1 MRVHSRR
8 GAWVVRGTSTL
19 LLGGLLLAL
28 TGSMAWASSDCTS
41 DHRARPTF
49 GGNPKSCRELGF
61 SGDTL
66 LGSNSDHGAGDP
78 ALGGTVTD
86 NVGPVQPGYGQE
98 VDLSTKGIPGVVV
111 DAVVVGGAGWYNTYR
126 DPADLLPDRG
136 SKQHY
141 IPPLDGGHQVSWVSY
156 WFACYHCDPPSV
168 LAEAPLALEAP
179 LAGGAIFAAYVVVQ
193 RRRRKAASVS

>member
-41 DHRARPTF
+41 DHRAHPSF
-49 GGNPKSCRELGF
+49 GGNPETCRALGL

-66 LGSNSDHGAGDP
+66 LGSNSDHAAGDP

-86 NVGPVQPGYGQE
+86 NRGPVQPGYGQE
-98 VDLSTKGIPGVVV
+98 VDLSTKSIPGVVV
-111 DAVVVGGAGWYNTYR
+111 DIVVVGGAGWYNTYR
-126 DPADLLPDRG
+126 DPAYLPPDRG

-141 IPPLDGGHQVSWVSY
+141 IPPLDGDHQVSWVSY
-156 WFACYHCDPPSV
+156 WFACYHCDPPSA
-168 LAEAPLALEAP
+168 LSETPLALEGP
-179 LAGGAIFAAYVVVQ
+179 LAGGAIFAAYVVV
-193 RRRRKAASVS
+193 RHRRRKPASVS